1 MKKHLTMKMR
11 LPPLPPLPVCAI
23 AASLLTSIA
32 AAAVGTL
39 PIPAEFMTEPARSNV
54 TVVFARSA
62 GEVFNPIDKRAIEA
76 QCEMARQSGQTQK
89 HPVFE
94 AGHDKPVKTTSLRF
108 STATQS
114 AHLTTLYAYECT
126 RAQGRPAGADGLC
139 GCTYQV
145 QPRWRVEITNQLSTG
160 AETLTIDITKGTG
173 QRRVK
178 PGVAK
183 GDAAR
188 NAERVAALAP
198 EVVGR
203 DVIAGIPC
211 VVRRQALGAGGHIDR
226 CIAED
231 PEHHLPDW
239 LRYQALSE
247 TVPSQ
252 DGKSTY
258 RWTRTDEVVMNATV
272 DAGVFKVPRGI
283 TLKESP

>member
-1 MKKHLTMKMR
+1 MAGSGLG
-11 LPPLPPLPVCAI
+11 V
-23 AASLLTSIA
+23 
-32 AAAVGTL
+32 V

-54 TVVFARSA
+54 AVVYARSS
-62 GEVFNPIDKRAIEA
+62 GEAFNPIDKRTIEA

-89 HPVFE
+89 RPVFE
-94 AGHDKPVKTTSLRF
+94 VGHDKPVKTTTLRF

-114 AHLTTLYAYECT
+114 AQLTTLYAYECAH
-126 RAQGRPAGADGLC
+126 AQGRLAGVEGLC
-139 GCTYQV
+139 GCTYQI
-145 QPRWRVEITNQLSTG
+145 QPRFRVEITNQLPTG
-160 AETLTIDITKGTG
+160 AETLNIDITKGTG

-178 PGVAK
+178 PAVAK
-183 GDAAR
+183 GEAAR

-203 DVIAGIPC
+203 EVIAGIPC
-211 VVRRQALGAGGHIDR
+211 VVRRQALGAAGHIDR

-231 PEHHLPDW
+231 PDHHLPDW

-252 DGKSTY
+252 DGKSTF
-258 RWTRTDEVVMNATV
+258 RWTRTDDVVMNATV
-272 DAGVFKVPRGI
+272 DAGVFKLPRGI

>member
-1 MKKHLTMKMR
+1 MKSNLTREAR
-11 LPPLPPLPVCAI
+11 LPSLAVFAG
-23 AASLLTSIA
+23 AACLLASVA
-32 AAAVGTL
+32 AAATGAV

-54 TVVFARSA
+54 TVVFARSS
-62 GEVFNPIDKRAIEA
+62 GEAFNPIDKRAIEA
-76 QCEMARQSGQTQK
+76 QCEMARQNGQTEK
-89 HPVFE
+89 RPVFE

-108 STATQS
+108 STSTQS
-114 AHLTTLYAYECT
+114 AQLTTLHAYECAH
-126 RAQGRPAGADGLC
+126 AQGRPAGADGLC

-145 QPRWRVEITNQLSTG
+145 RPRWRVDITNLLPTG
-160 AETLTIDITKGTG
+160 AEVLTIDLTKGVG

-178 PGVAK
+178 PGVAR
-183 GDAAR
+183 GEAAR
-188 NAERVAALAP
+188 NAERVTALAP
-198 EVVGR
+198 GVVGHEVV
-203 DVIAGIPC
+203 AGIPC

-258 RWTRTDEVVMNATV
+258 RWTRTDEVVLNALV
-272 DAGVFKVPRGI
+272 DAGVFKAPRGI